1 MVANLALSFPDLWSL
16 LILIAL
22 TLLGSVLCAQR
33 RRWRAYVRATASL
46 RSQPPASGIG
56 VPADTGAGPKQTDER
71 EQAQLRS
78 ALPR

>member
-16 LILIAL
+16 LILVAL

-33 RRWRAYVRATASL
+33 RRWRAYVRAAASL
-46 RSQPPASGIG
+46 RSRPPASGIG
-56 VPADTGAGPKQTDER
+56 VPADTGAGPQQAEDQ
-71 EQAQLRS
+71 EQAQLHS